1 VTQPQ
6 HDVLPTR
13 FPKRGLIR
21 EPRGVL
27 AVIVGLLITLA
38 VALGVMFIVAF
49 PYLRSGSR
57 ILTPDGE
64 RVVERAKEQARQKPA
79 AAAGSTWNGLISL
92 QHRMA
97 RAWKPVSERLHEA
110 LDRLEGR
117 DRARDSSVQTGHS
130 PDAQHGGAPQ
140 RHVAGPSRTVAVPA
154 REHVEP
160 AASHPAI
167 GRPRPIPA
175 ISGPIPEIGDDGAGG
190 GGEVAATRLEQG
202 DSRVIDLRPAADVD
216 HQAGSARHAR

>member
-1 VTQPQ
+1 
-6 HDVLPTR
+6 
-13 FPKRGLIR
+13 
-21 EPRGVL
+21 VL

-92 QHRMA
+92 RHRIA
-97 RAWKPVSERLHEA
+97 RAWKPVSEHLHEA

-117 DRARDSSVQTGHS
+117 DGTGEKPVQTGHA
-130 PDAQHGGAPQ
+130 PEAQHGGAPQ
-140 RHVAGPSRTVAVPA
+140 RHVAGSARPVAGPA
-154 REHVEP
+154 PAEVEP

-167 GRPRPIPA
+167 GRPRPIPFD
-175 ISGPIPEIGDDGAGG
+175 SGPIPEIADDGAGR
-190 GGEVAATRLEQG
+190 GGEVPATGFERG
-202 DSRVIDLRPAADVD
+202 DSQVIDLRMGEDVD